1 MKLQIEA
8 LYGGIVQLT
17 KEELQKEVLYVDENR
32 LPNSDQ
38 YDSICQFIHR
48 GENGKLYLIDIIV
61 VDGEDEPQKG
71 INFLATEVEADFE
84 LVKDILKEKNAAV
97 D

>member
-1 MKLQIEA
+1 MKIEIEA
-8 LYGGIVQLT
+8 LFGGVVELT
-17 KEELQKEVLYVDENR
+17 KEELKQEVLYVDENR

-48 GENGKLYLIDIIV
+48 GKDGKLYLIDIIV
-61 VDGEDEPQKG
+61 VNGEDEPQKG
-71 INFLATEVEADFE
+71 INFLATEIEN
-84 LVKDILKEKNAAV
+84 NAAV